1 MKVYNKLENRQGR
14 YATVLAEREGRV
26 LYHAGESGS
35 NQEHFALYCIQPSNK
50 FWNEY
55 QTQ

>member
-14 YATVLAEREGRV
+14 FASILAEREGRV
-26 LYHAGESGS
+26 LYHAGEIGS
-35 NQEHFALYCIQPSNK
+35 SDGHFALYCIQPAIK

-55 QTQ
+55 RVR